1 MEENVLNHS
10 VHSETSKRANAPR
23 HQAIVAAKAHKGLG
37 ARFTAAVLAL
47 GLVSAG
53 IGTAYAMSLTRAK
66 VVVDGKTQEL
76 SSWGNTVAD
85 LLKDND
91 VKVSDQDLVEPG
103 LKTAL
108 AQGMTVKIES
118 SRSLTVK
125 VDNQE
130 DTATTTAES
139 VGEAVAKLWPGKA
152 VEFIAVKGKDR
163 NGETLPL
170 FATGQKV
177 QLLADSQDLQV
188 KAKASDS
195 IDDLVAHAKVTLGG
209 LDEAHLTFTPE
220 GDAVVR
226 VVRIKEEQV
235 TVEEDIPFETKTTND
250 DSKYR
255 DQKTV
260 TQAGQVGTKTVTK
273 KVKSV
278 DGQVVSEEVLKE
290 EVTKQPVEQLQT
302 VGTKERPAS
311 SAGEGVWGALA
322 QCESHGNP
330 STNTGNGFYGMYQFS
345 LPTWRAMG
353 GSGLPSEASAEE
365 QTMRAQILQQRAG
378 WGQWPACARKLG
390 LL

>member
-23 HQAIVAAKAHKGLG
+23 HQAVVAAKAHQGLG
-37 ARFTAAVLAL
+37 ARITAAVLAL

-76 SSWGNTVAD
+76 SSWGDTVAD

-91 VKVSDQDLVEPG
+91 VKVSGQDLVEPG

-188 KAKASDS
+188 KAKTSDS
-195 IDDLVAHAKVTLGG
+195 IDDLVARAKVTLGG

-235 TVEEDIPFETKTTND
+235 TVEEDIPFETKTTNE

-260 TQAGQVGTKTVTK
+260 TQA
-273 KVKSV
+273 
-278 DGQVVSEEVLKE
+278 GQVVSEEVLKE

-330 STNTGNGFYGMYQFS
+330 SINTGNGFYGMYQFS